1 MIWLLSGLHG
11 RLDFAGWQDFAARQ
25 EQDDI
30 LILLGDVELQEAERE
45 NNLVFTE
52 TILSS
57 PKPIWIVDGNH
68 ENFDWLNSYP
78 EEDWNGGKV
87 HRLAENVLHLQRGY
101 VYDLAGFSCFVFG
114 GTAATVS
121 DAELKRAYDNLKKRR
136 YQVDFILTHDYY
148 KVSTQ
153 NRKNAFEDLLA
164 FLDEKVTFKRWY
176 CGHHHLNKALD
187 EKHSVIYDQL
197 APISSGKA

>member
-1 MIWLLSGLHG
+1 MIWLLSDLHG
-11 RLDFAGWQDFAARQ
+11 KLDFTGWKDFAARQ
-25 EQDDI
+25 DQDDI
-30 LILLGDVELQEAERE
+30 LILLGDVELQEAGRE
-45 NNLVFTE
+45 NNPVFTE

-87 HRLAENVLHLQRGY
+87 HRLAEIVLHLQRGY
-101 VYDLAGFSCFVFG
+101 VYELAGFSYFVYG
-114 GTAATVS
+114 GTAATVA
-121 DAELKRAYDNLKKRR
+121 DGELERAYDNLKKHG

-148 KVSTQ
+148 KVSSQ

-164 FLDEKVTFKRWY
+164 FLDEKVAFKKWY
-176 CGHHHLNKALD
+176 CGHHHLNKTLD
-187 EKHSVIYDQL
+187 DKHTVVYDRL
-197 APISSGKA
+197 IPISSEEA

>member
-1 MIWLLSGLHG
+1 MIWLLSDLHG
-11 RLDFAGWQDFAARQ
+11 SLDFTGWQDFAARQ
-25 EQDDI
+25 DQDDI
-30 LILLGDVELQEAERE
+30 LILLGDVELQEAGRE
-45 NNLVFTE
+45 NNPVFTE
-52 TILSS
+52 TILSA

-68 ENFDWLNSYP
+68 ENFEWLNSCP
-78 EEDWNGGKV
+78 EEDWNGGRV

-114 GTAATVS
+114 GTSATVS
-121 DAELKRAYDNLKKRR
+121 DAELERAYENLKKQR

-148 KVSTQ
+148 KVSSQ

-176 CGHHHLNKALD
+176 CGHHHLNKTLD
-187 EKHSVIYDQL
+187 DKHTVVYDQL
-197 APISSGKA
+197 IPISSEEA